1 MKTKFAFIIF
11 FELLSLAG
19 MAQKDIDKEI
29 RNLEQREVTAFLN
42 QDYKTLD
49 KLWDSNL
56 TVNSA
61 KNIIEH
67 NAQEV
72 KNLLKA
78 GLIRNAEMERN
89 IEEVLI
95 YENMVITMGNEV
107 VKSMEG
113 KIVRRRFT
121 NIWLK
126 SRKGWKLT
134 ASQHSIICGS
144 G

>member
-19 MAQKDIDKEI
+19 MAQKSIDKEI

-67 NAQEV
+67 NAQEI

-107 VKSMEG
+107 IKSMEG

-126 SRKGWKLT
+126 SRKGWKFT
-134 ASQHSIICGS
+134 ASQHSIICE
-144 G
+144 

>member
-11 FELLSLAG
+11 FELLSLAS
-19 MAQKDIDKEI
+19 MAQKSIDKEI

-95 YENMVITMGNEV
+95 FENMVITMGNEV
-107 VKSMEG
+107 IKSMEG

-126 SRKGWKLT
+126 SRKGWKFT
-134 ASQHSIICGS
+134 ASQHSIICE
-144 G
+144 

>member
-19 MAQKDIDKEI
+19 MAQQSIDKEI

-67 NAQEV
+67 NAQEI

-107 VKSMEG
+107 IKSMEG

-126 SRKGWKLT
+126 SRKGWKFT
-134 ASQHSIICGS
+134 ASQHSIICE
-144 G
+144 

>member
-11 FELLSLAG
+11 FELLSLAS
-19 MAQKDIDKEI
+19 MAQKSIDKEI

-67 NAQEV
+67 NAQEI

-107 VKSMEG
+107 IKSMEG

-126 SRKGWKLT
+126 SRKGWKFT
-134 ASQHSIICGS
+134 ASQHSIICE
-144 G
+144 

>member
-1 MKTKFAFIIF
+1 
-11 FELLSLAG
+11 

-78 GLIRNAEMERN
+78 GLIRNADMKRN

-107 VKSMEG
+107 IKSMEG
-113 KIVRRRFT
+113 KILRRRFT

-134 ASQHSIICGS
+134 ASQHSIICE
-144 G
+144 

>member
-19 MAQKDIDKEI
+19 MAQKSIDKEI

-67 NAQEV
+67 NAQEI

-95 YENMVITMGNEV
+95 YKNMVITMGNEV
-107 VKSMEG
+107 IKSMEG

-126 SRKGWKLT
+126 SRKGWKFT
-134 ASQHSIICGS
+134 ASQHSIICE
-144 G
+144 

>member
-19 MAQKDIDKEI
+19 MAQKGIDKEI
-29 RNLEQREVTAFLN
+29 RNLEQSEVTAFLN

-67 NAQEV
+67 NAQEI

-78 GLIRNAEMERN
+78 GLIRNADMERN
-89 IEEVLI
+89 IEEVSI

-107 VKSMEG
+107 IKSMEG

-126 SRKGWKLT
+126 SRKAWKLT
-134 ASQHSIICGS
+134 ASQHSIICE
-144 G
+144 

>member
-19 MAQKDIDKEI
+19 MAQKSIDKEI

-67 NAQEV
+67 NAQEI

-95 YENMVITMGNEV
+95 FENMVITMGNEV
-107 VKSMEG
+107 IKSMEG

-126 SRKGWKLT
+126 SRKGWKFT
-134 ASQHSIICGS
+134 ASQHSIICE
-144 G
+144 